1 MHPVLFLR
9 SPMRVSLLF
18 ALIAMTSITLSSTS
32 YSFAAAIQESE
43 SAATPTSPIDGASTW
58 IVDNEHT
65 SVVCAAS
72 HFGLSFIYGR
82 FNKCSGTIQMDFQEP
97 SSSSFR
103 FEIDPDSIDTNNAS
117 RDISLRGPS
126 CLDARQYK
134 TISFEST
141 SVKAEDKPAST
152 GRTKR
157 TFQVTGN
164 LTMHGETRQIKI
176 PLELLA
182 VGNGPEGKLRCGFM
196 SRFVVNRSNF
206 GLDKMK
212 DSVGDSIAVTFC
224 LQAVQQEAKPETEV
238 EVKTETDDEK
248 EPMTEREKMER
259 LFRSDDEITD
269 EKQDKDN

>member
-1 MHPVLFLR
+1 
-9 SPMRVSLLF
+9 MRVSLLL
-18 ALIAMTSITLSSTS
+18 ALIALISITLPPTS
-32 YSFAAAIQESE
+32 NSFAAAIQESE
-43 SAATPTSPIDGASTW
+43 PEPAASPTAAIDGASTW
-58 IVDNEHT
+58 VVDNEHT

-82 FNKCSGTIQMDFQEP
+82 FNKCSGTIEMDFQEP
-97 SSSSFR
+97 TSSSFR

-141 SVKAEDKPAST
+141 SVKAEDKPASA

-164 LTMHGETRQIKI
+164 LMMHGETRLITI

-196 SRFVVNRSNF
+196 SRFVINRSNF

-224 LQAVQQEAKPETEV
+224 LQAVQQEEG
-238 EVKTETDDEK
+238 TETDDEK
-248 EPMTEREKMER
+248 EPMTERANMEK
-259 LFRSDDEITD
+259 LFRANDEIT
-269 EKQDKDN
+269 EEEQEKDN